1 MNSDVACRFALLDG
15 QLELDIN
22 LGLFGQR
29 YNFRK
34 LYNLEKKIEKGI
46 VNISELTFNY
56 DHLNYNTS
64 VKKSDDC

>member
-22 LGLFGQR
+22 LCLFGQR

-34 LYNLEKKIEKGI
+34 LYNLEKKIEKCM
-46 VNISELTFNY
+46 VNISELTFNF
-56 DHLNYNTS
+56 DHLNYNTVS
-64 VKKSDDC
+64 